1 MKYDPSVY
9 GYVNGKPTYSRDEF
23 VFAARKFGPIETD
36 EELMAYAEKVT
47 YGWKEAGHKQKFAF
61 FYLSD
66 YALSEPYSSLTEK
79 EFARLKEL
87 QDEARAEWK
96 RAEDA
101 KQWRFIERICYAD
114 NSVEEIYEDKDGNRK
129 REMIVYPHGDVCY

>member
-23 VFAARKFGPIETD
+23 IFAARKFGPIETD

-47 YGWKEAGHKQKFAF
+47 CGWKQNGWKQDFAF

-66 YALSEPYSSLTEK
+66 YALSEPCSSLTKE

-101 KQWRFIERICYAD
+101 KQWRLVERIEYAD

-129 REMIVYPHGDVCY
+129 REMIVYPHGDPY